1 MQGWVKIYSDSQ
13 PKQNI
18 LTYKTLYLKQNSEWI
33 KWRLEQG
40 RTHGST
46 LVAKLEGCNDRE
58 SARALMGAEIAV
70 KRSQLSDS
78 LEKGEYYWTDLT
90 GLTVINR
97 EGDVLGVVDYL
108 FETGSN
114 DVMVVRGERER
125 LVPYIWQQVVL
136 EVDLSNGRITVDWDR
151 DF

>member
-18 LTYKTLYLKQNSEWI
+18 LSYKTLYLKQDGEWI
-33 KWRLEQG
+33 KWRLERG
-40 RTHGST
+40 RTQGNT
-46 LVAKLEGCNDRE
+46 LVAKFNGCNDRD
-58 SARALMGAEIAV
+58 SARALMGADIAV

-78 LEKGEYYWTDLT
+78 MENGEYYWTDLT

-97 EGDVLGVVDYL
+97 EGDVLGTVKYL

-114 DVMVVRGERER
+114 DVMAVTGERER
-125 LVPYIWQQVVL
+125 LVPYIWQQVVQ
-136 EVDLSNGRITVDWDR
+136 EVDLSNGQMIVDWDK

>member
-1 MQGWVKIYSDSQ
+1 MHGWVKIYSDSQ

-18 LTYKTLYLKQNSEWI
+18 LTYKTLYLKQNGEWVT
-33 KWRLEQG
+33 WQLERG
-40 RTHGST
+40 RTHGNT
-46 LVAKLEGCNDRE
+46 LVAKLSGCNDRE
-58 SARALMGAEIAV
+58 SARALMGADIAV

-97 EGDVLGVVDYL
+97 EGNVLGTVDYL

-114 DVMVVRGERER
+114 DVMAVKGERER
-125 LVPYIWQQVVL
+125 LIPYIWQQVVL
-136 EVDLSNGRITVDWDR
+136 EVDLSNGRMIVDWDKE
-151 DF
+151 F